1 MIYLKFELC
10 VRFDKAF
17 INVNRNRVFQTSAK
31 DDQSFGG
38 LFEPVDWRIT
48 SWGEGLFIR
57 LKGGTHNLDRRLR
70 NS

>member
-38 LFEPVDWRIT
+38 LFEPVD
-48 SWGEGLFIR
+48 
-57 LKGGTHNLDRRLR
+57 
-70 NS
+70 

>member
-1 MIYLKFELC
+1 VLYIEINGGFKKRGEIMIYLKFELC

-38 LFEPVDWRIT
+38 LFEPVD
-48 SWGEGLFIR
+48 
-57 LKGGTHNLDRRLR
+57 
-70 NS
+70 